1 MIWFLAAVVALVAV
15 LGFALPW
22 WWSAFAQRAGLR
34 RRSANVAAYRGRL
47 EELSADE
54 AGGILAPDA
63 VESAKAELA
72 ARLLQDADA
81 PEPAPLE
88 AKSGRGLLV
97 GLALVLVAFSVTW
110 YVLAG
115 SWRTQALV
123 ELAQANPELAR
134 SQAVDAMIARLRERL
149 ADNPE
154 DADSWI
160 WLARTLGNRGNWADA
175 AQAFARASALK
186 GAQDPGLLVEEGEA
200 LAYAQDRSM
209 AGEPAARFAQALAL
223 APDHPQALWYSGI
236 AALQAGD
243 AHAAVEHWERLSRQP
258 LPDEIRQQLDHSLA
272 QLRERAGIKAPSA
285 PAQAKAPAAQGLQLQ
300 VAISVAP
307 ELAGDVDAASALF
320 VFAQDPS
327 GPPMPLAVQ
336 RRSAAELPARVILD
350 DTMSP
355 MPTRKLS
362 SIDRW
367 RIVARI
373 SRSGS
378 ANPQPGDLEG
388 SVEVDKSQAGKPVQV
403 VISRRRA

>member
-1 MIWFLAAVVALVAV
+1 MIWVLAGLVALDAI

-34 RRSANVAAYRGRL
+34 RRTANVTAYRGRL
-47 EELSADE
+47 EELAADE
-54 AGGILAPDA
+54 AGGILAPEA
-63 VESAKAELA
+63 VEGAMAELA
-72 ARLLQDADA
+72 ARLLQDADVQ
-81 PEPAPLE
+81 EPAPLE
-88 AKSGRGLLV
+88 AKSGRGLLAV
-97 GLALVLVAFSVTW
+97 LALVLVAFSATW
-110 YVLAG
+110 YALGG
-115 SWRTQALV
+115 SWRTQKLV
-123 ELAQANPELAR
+123 ELAKANPELAR
-134 SQAVDAMIARLRERL
+134 EQAVDDMIRQLRERL
-149 ADNPE
+149 ASNPD
-154 DADSWI
+154 DAESWI
-160 WLARTLGNRGNWADA
+160 WLARSHGSRGNWAES
-175 AQAFARASALK
+175 AQAFAKASALK

-200 LAYAQDRSM
+200 LAYAQGRSM

-236 AALQAGD
+236 AALQAGNPQ
-243 AHAAVEHWERLSRQP
+243 AAADHWERLSRQP
-258 LPDEIRQQLDHSLA
+258 LPDEIRAQLDHSLA
-272 QLRERAGIKAPSA
+272 QLRERAGIKPP
-285 PAQAKAPAAQGLQLQ
+285 PAQAKAPAALQLK

-336 RRSAAELPARVILD
+336 RLSAGQLPATVSLD

-388 SVEVDKSQAGKPVQV
+388 SVEVDKSQAGNPVQV